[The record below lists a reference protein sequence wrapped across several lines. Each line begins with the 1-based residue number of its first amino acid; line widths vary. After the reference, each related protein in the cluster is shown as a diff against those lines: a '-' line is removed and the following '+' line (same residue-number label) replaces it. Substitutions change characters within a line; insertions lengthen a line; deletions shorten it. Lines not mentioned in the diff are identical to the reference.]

1 MRKSHKEIKTKY
13 RAIRGEFKQDLYKAA
28 KDNRAFA
35 MMIVETYVA
44 SQHRKHIG
52 DIWELLG
59 LYHQDAY
66 KAYNDKISGKH
77 LTGENNIMRSLFF
90 TDKELHNKYF
100 GKIPECFAM
109 GDALAVAYRILQ

>member
-13 RAIRGEFKQDLYKAA
+13 RSIRGEFKRDLYKSAET
-28 KDNRAFA
+28 NRAFA
-35 MMIVETYVA
+35 MMIVETYTA

-59 LYHQDAY
+59 LYHPEAY
-66 KAYNDKISGKH
+66 KAYSDKISGNH

-90 TDKELHNKYF
+90 TDKVLHNKYF

-109 GDALAVAYRILQ
+109 GDALAVAYKILQ